1 MKPKVFSMYL
11 FLKPEIIHS
20 LMTHNNNVEI
30 FPLQQF
36 STHFFL
42 PIQVHNSRNVS
53 VFFLHILVFLLY
65 WFTTINKLL
74 FQNQFLLDL
83 KFLLI
88 PVIILYSK
96 NLLKYFYRFCLQCLS
111 NFPTW
116 HYNSSVKVTLIA
128 PMFLNPISNFSSNLN
143 VELLEHS
150 AAVLKQLLCFHCAVF
165 SWFLSFIKANKLGI
179 VWRLLCLINLIINQN
194 PRSLLLLKHL

>member
-42 PIQVHNSRNVS
+42 PIQVHDSRNVS
-53 VFFLHILVFLLY
+53 VFFLRILVFLLY

-88 PVIILYSK
+88 PS
-96 NLLKYFYRFCLQCLS
+96 
-111 NFPTW
+111 
-116 HYNSSVKVTLIA
+116 
-128 PMFLNPISNFSSNLN
+128 
-143 VELLEHS
+143 
-150 AAVLKQLLCFHCAVF
+150 
-165 SWFLSFIKANKLGI
+165 LSFIAKIFESISTDSVFNAFPI
-179 VWRLLCLINLIINQN
+179 SQHDTITLL
-194 PRSLLLLKHL
+194 SK